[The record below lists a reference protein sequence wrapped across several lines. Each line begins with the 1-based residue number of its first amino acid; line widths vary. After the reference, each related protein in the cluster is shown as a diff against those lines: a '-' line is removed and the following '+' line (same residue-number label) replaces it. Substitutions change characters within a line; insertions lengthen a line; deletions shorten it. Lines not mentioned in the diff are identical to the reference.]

1 MDFAIKTILTANDAQ
16 LKQAFGDAGS
26 EVAKLGRKLQA
37 EAEKSES
44 KWHKFKEGFKE
55 SFSFGAAA
63 GIGAMVG
70 EKLVGGISEA
80 VKALPEF
87 AEKAETIGRT
97 SQKLGMSAEYYQ
109 RLSYAMKMTDIPA
122 ETMEKSFKKL
132 NVGFAQLQKMQGPIE
147 SGLKRL
153 DPQLMRNI
161 RSSKNAGDAFK
172 VVADAVKATEDPSK
186 RAAIAQAVFG
196 KGGQDLIPILLKGSD
211 GINQLMTEA
220 DKYGSVLSDKTIGAG
235 EEFADNLKKIKG
247 MATSLKDTALAGL
260 LEGIGP
266 IVSKMTEWLS
276 VNKGFIQSGISSAVG
291 TVMQIIQRLEPV
303 LARVFSTLLPAIG
316 DAVTKLGPILDIVFG
331 TAADLIDGL
340 SPAIG
345 PLMDL
350 FGLLAGPLQLVS
362 GLVKTLMTLL
372 QGPFKLAFQVLGAYI
387 NGIMMVWSQTIGRL
401 LEGILQG
408 VAAVMKALGKDTS
421 GVTASIKAIQDM
433 RASSTAAIFGGGN
446 KAPNAGAPN
455 ADAPNSGVASGY
467 NMHLVNN
474 VNVDNSRAPGVTSQ
488 VRTSPQFSAYP
499 TTAGY
504 AH

>member
-26 EVAKLGRKLQA
+26 EVAKLGKKLQS
-37 EAEKSES
+37 EAEKSSS
-44 KWHKFKEGFKE
+44 KWGKFKAGFKE
-55 SFSFGAAA
+55 AFSFGTVASM
-63 GIGAMVG
+63 GAMVG
-70 EKLVGGISEA
+70 EKLVAGVEEA

-87 AEKAETIGRT
+87 AEKAKGIGLA

-109 RLSYAMKMTDIPA
+109 RLAYAMKTVNIPA
-122 ETMEKSFKKL
+122 EQMQGAFEKL
-132 NVGFAQLQKMQGPIE
+132 NRGFAMLQKGTGPIE
-147 SGLKRL
+147 TGLKRL
-153 DPQLMRNI
+153 DPALMASL
-161 RSSKNAGDAFK
+161 RSSKSAGDAFK
-172 VVADAVKATEDPSK
+172 ITAEAIKNTADPAK

-196 KGGQDLIPILLKGSD
+196 KSGQELLPILLKGSA
-211 GINQLMTEA
+211 GIQQLMGDA
-220 DKYGSVLSDKTIGAG
+220 DKYGSVLSDKTVGAG
-235 EEFADNLKKIKG
+235 EDFSRSLEHIKG
-247 MATSLKDTALAGL
+247 NLTALKDSALAGL
-260 LEGIGP
+260 MEGIAP
-266 IVSKMTEWLS
+266 IVDKMSEWLAT
-276 VNKGFIQSGISSAVG
+276 NKGFIQSGISSAIG
-291 TVMQIIQRLEPV
+291 TIMNIIQRLEPV

-316 DAVTKLGPILDIVFG
+316 DAVTKLGPILDVVFG

-340 SPAIG
+340 TPAIG
-345 PLMDL
+345 PLMDV
-350 FGLLAGPLQLVS
+350 FGLLAAPLQLVA

-372 QGPFKLAFQVLGAYI
+372 QGQLKQAFQVLGAYI

-455 ADAPNSGVASGY
+455 SGVASGY
-467 NMHLVNN
+467 NMHLVNK
-474 VNVDNSRAPGVTSQ
+474 VNVDNSRAPGTTSQ
-488 VRTSPQFSAYP
+488 VRAAQQFSGYP